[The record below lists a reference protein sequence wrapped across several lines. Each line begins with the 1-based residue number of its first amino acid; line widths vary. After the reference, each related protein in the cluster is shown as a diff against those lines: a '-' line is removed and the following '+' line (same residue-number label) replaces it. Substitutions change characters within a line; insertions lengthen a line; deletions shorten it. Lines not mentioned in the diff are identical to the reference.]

1 MTTNEQS
8 GSQSR
13 PRATANPN
21 WGLGFSLVLAAA
33 IVAAYLITAPRAL
46 TPGVAVDPAAAN
58 IDPQVKSVA
67 DYLAVH
73 SRMDAASPSLAPNAG
88 ANPRV
93 QSMLEYLRAHPPA
106 AAPKAEFSWMFS
118 WPFTHMPTQPANW
131 LTGSPT
137 IVMPTQPVN
146 WLTGAPSTDLPT
158 EAWDASHYPNGLDK

>member
-1 MTTNEQS
+1 
-8 GSQSR
+8 
-13 PRATANPN
+13 
-21 WGLGFSLVLAAA
+21 VLIAA

-46 TPGVAVDPAAAN
+46 TPGIAADPAAAN

-106 AAPKAEFSWMFS
+106 AAPKAG
-118 WPFTHMPTQPANW
+118 FTNW